1 MKITRGH
8 KATFLIMAFAAL
20 ALSFVLSCSST
31 PEKVELSESTIAEWN
46 ATVDKTIENPQR
58 AAKVKDL
65 GAQLIDVS
73 EATEQDIEDLNRKFM
88 ALNENYNATQAEV
101 QELIGEFQETRNAR
115 FAQYRDIIFAMR
127 REVNADEW
135 KRLMK

>member
-1 MKITRGH
+1 MRKQMGDVKRAEEKI
-8 KATFLIMAFAAL
+8 
-20 ALSFVLSCSST
+20 
-31 PEKVELSESTIAEWN
+31 
-46 ATVDKTIENPQR
+46 
-58 AAKVKDL
+58 AK
-65 GAQLIDVS
+65 I
-73 EATEQDIEDLNRKFM
+73 EQDIEDLNRKFM